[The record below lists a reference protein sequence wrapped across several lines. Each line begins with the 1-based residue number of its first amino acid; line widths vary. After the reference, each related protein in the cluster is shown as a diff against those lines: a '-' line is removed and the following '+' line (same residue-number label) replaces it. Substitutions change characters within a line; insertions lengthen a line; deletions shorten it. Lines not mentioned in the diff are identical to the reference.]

1 MNHFVLKGF
10 FDFKITKVALVG
22 LVLASLAEM
31 VLQSYTGCIKYE
43 GAGVL
48 FVKKI
53 DDNLGWQLFFSFYL
67 FEHNLAIFLNYPGIF
82 CTAHLNKVISFF
94 EQKLFFIKVQFDFFF
109 QRILHKKSVYF
120 RGGFRGFC
128 FSSMCFITAFY
139 NQLWNQNLLI

>member
-48 FVKKI
+48 FVKNI
-53 DDNLGWQLFFSFYL
+53 DDKLGWQLFFSF
-67 FEHNLAIFLNYPGIF
+67 FL
-82 CTAHLNKVISFF
+82 LNIIKQFF
-94 EQKLFFIKVQFDFFF
+94 ELPRDF
-109 QRILHKKSVYF
+109 LHCTSE
-120 RGGFRGFC
+120 
-128 FSSMCFITAFY
+128 
-139 NQLWNQNLLI
+139 